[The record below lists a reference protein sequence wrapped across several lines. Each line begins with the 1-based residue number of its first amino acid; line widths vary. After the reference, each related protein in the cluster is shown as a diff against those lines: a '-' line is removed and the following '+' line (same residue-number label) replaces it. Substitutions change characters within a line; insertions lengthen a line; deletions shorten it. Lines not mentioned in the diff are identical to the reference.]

1 MQRLKFVGLTMSSHL
16 TWTFSPQTWSKNKQT
31 TRTVLPWE
39 MEATCVV
46 TTAHWNCYLLDG
58 QAIFIPFWS
67 SAYKGDK
74 NHIIHYSHSRLFL
87 FECSISSTSPP
98 GTGAE
103 LLQNHHREH
112 PHKHDHDAVLKLLKQ
127 PSGWPTPCG
136 EDCILNELLQLE
148 DVYTTLLRK

>member
-1 MQRLKFVGLTMSSHL
+1 
-16 TWTFSPQTWSKNKQT
+16 
-31 TRTVLPWE
+31 

-46 TTAHWNCYLLDG
+46 TTAHWNCYLFDG

-103 LLQNHHREH
+103 FLQNHHREH

-127 PSGWPTPCG
+127 LSGRTYTVWWRLHTKRAPTTGRCLHHSSEEVDEQHHFRHVTPPLPFVSTFAIRPMIQINT
-136 EDCILNELLQLE
+136 ILMQT
-148 DVYTTLLRK
+148 D